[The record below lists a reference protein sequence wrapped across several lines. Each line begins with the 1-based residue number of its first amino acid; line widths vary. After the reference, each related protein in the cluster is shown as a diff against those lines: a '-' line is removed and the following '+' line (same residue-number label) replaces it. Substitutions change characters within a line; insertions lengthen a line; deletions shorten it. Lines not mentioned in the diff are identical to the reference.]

1 MSSSW
6 RAAELRPLTSQNA
19 LDRLA
24 SASSVDGVAPQRA
37 LIDLRRALMVGAAA
51 VLVAASWAL
60 AGGGQTSA
68 EARAVV
74 YGQQAF
80 ASRDGRTLAAGS
92 RDGTVLSWD
101 VQTDNQ
107 VGTALNG
114 HAGPVSSVAFSPNGR
129 TLATATENGTVQ
141 LWDVRSDT
149 RIGTLKGLSG
159 IVDSVAFSPSGRI
172 VAAGGRDGVVLL
184 WDVPSRSQLGTALK
198 AHAGSVYSVAFSPD
212 GRTLAAGSAD
222 GRGVVMGRANPRPA
236 WDARRSRHQ

>member
-1 MSSSW
+1 
-6 RAAELRPLTSQNA
+6 
-19 LDRLA
+19 
-24 SASSVDGVAPQRA
+24 VDGVAPQRA